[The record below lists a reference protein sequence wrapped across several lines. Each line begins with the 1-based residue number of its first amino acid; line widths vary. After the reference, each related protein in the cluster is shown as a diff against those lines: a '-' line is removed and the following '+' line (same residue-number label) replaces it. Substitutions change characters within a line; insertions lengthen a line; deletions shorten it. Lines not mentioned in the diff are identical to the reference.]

1 MDEEIEYKE
10 IGREKK
16 VRKKK
21 HYLVRFLIIVGVIA
35 ALIVFITSSFFDIK
49 HIDVT
54 GNSYYTDEEV
64 INMANV
70 TKGKNIFFQAGKS
83 EIKDRLSANSYFS
96 DIKVSRKLPNTLVIH
111 VTERK
116 QVAAL
121 VYGNKYVVI
130 DVNGRVLRITEV
142 EPEVTVLKGLTLSKM
157 EVGEKVKAVEKQTLS
172 TTLKM
177 INSMAKELFG
187 PETRTKFR
195 PHHFPFTE
203 PSAEM
208 DVSCFKCGGKGCNV
222 CKGSGWIEIL
232 GCGMTHPHVHQ
243 VGGIDTEKY
252 TGFAVGMGVERIA
265 MLKYGIDDIR
275 LLFENDMRFIDQFK

>member
-10 IGREKK
+10 IEREKK

-21 HYLVRFLIIVGVIA
+21 HYLVRFLIIAGVIA
-35 ALIVFITSSFFDIK
+35 AMIVFITSSFFDIK

-70 TKGKNIFFQAGKS
+70 TKGKNIFFHAGKS

-177 INSMAKELFG
+177 INSMKKGDFYF
-187 PETRTKFR
+187 KKI
-195 PHHFPFTE
+195 
-203 PSAEM
+203 
-208 DVSCFKCGGKGCNV
+208 DVSNLIIKAYITDTLVVKGTPAQMKKSIDSGDLQKVVNRLFKNGTKRGTI
-222 CKGSGWIEIL
+222 SL
-232 GCGMTHPHVHQ
+232 GEHNYMSFSPA
-243 VGGIDTEKY
+243 
-252 TGFAVGMGVERIA
+252 F
-265 MLKYGIDDIR
+265 
-275 LLFENDMRFIDQFK
+275 